1 MSIDSGYPFL
11 KYFLNFI
18 VFSYGHFC
26 YLYYNLCYKDFFF
39 ILNIFCCFLTFSRKE
54 SIMKKEISLK
64 GKTAIVTGGA
74 TGIGFA
80 IASELL
86 DADANVIILGR
97 REEKLKEAA
106 NKLGERC
113 SYYVFDVTDTAHY
126 DELISKI
133 EETTPIDILVNNAG
147 INNKKDYFDFTE
159 EELDTIIATQAKAP
173 FLFSQAVAANMKKRK
188 SGCILFISSLASIL
202 GMHDIQAYTLCKS
215 GVKGLTRSL
224 SRDLG
229 PYGIRVN
236 SLNPGFVY
244 TDMLAKT
251 NLKTPERLEE
261 IQNRTPLRGF
271 AKEKDLG
278 MAAAFLCSD
287 AARFIS
293 GIDLVVDGGI
303 SSSFLL

>member
-1 MSIDSGYPFL
+1 
-11 KYFLNFI
+11 
-18 VFSYGHFC
+18 
-26 YLYYNLCYKDFFF
+26 
-39 ILNIFCCFLTFSRKE
+39 
-54 SIMKKEISLK
+54 MKKEISLK

-106 NKLGERC
+106 KTLGERC

-261 IQNRTPLRGF
+261 IQNRTPLR
-271 AKEKDLG
+271 LS
-278 MAAAFLCSD
+278 L
-287 AARFIS
+287 IH
-293 GIDLVVDGGI
+293 I
-303 SSSFLL
+303 

>member
-1 MSIDSGYPFL
+1 
-11 KYFLNFI
+11 
-18 VFSYGHFC
+18 
-26 YLYYNLCYKDFFF
+26 
-39 ILNIFCCFLTFSRKE
+39 
-54 SIMKKEISLK
+54 MKKEISLK

-106 NKLGERC
+106 KKLGEHC
-113 SYYVFDVTDTAHY
+113 SY

>member
-1 MSIDSGYPFL
+1 MNPEQWL
-11 KYFLNFI
+11 
-18 VFSYGHFC
+18 
-26 YLYYNLCYKDFFF
+26 
-39 ILNIFCCFLTFSRKE
+39 
-54 SIMKKEISLK
+54 SLK
-64 GKTAIVTGGA
+64 WNGGS
-74 TGIGFA
+74 TM
-80 IASELL
+80 SDRWL
-86 DADANVIILGR
+86 NQ
-97 REEKLKEAA
+97 
-106 NKLGERC
+106 
-113 SYYVFDVTDTAHY
+113 
-126 DELISKI
+126 SKI
-133 EETTPIDILVNNAG
+133 I
-147 INNKKDYFDFTE
+147 
-159 EELDTIIATQAKAP
+159 
-173 FLFSQAVAANMKKRK
+173 
-188 SGCILFISSLASIL
+188 
-202 GMHDIQAYTLCKS
+202 H
-215 GVKGLTRSL
+215 VKGLTRSL